1 MNKAK
6 KLAFF
11 FLLMMA
17 TFFGTEAFASTATSA
32 FDEVYELLV
41 GWANGALG
49 KSISLGM
56 FIVGI
61 GVGMVNQ
68 SVIAAVAGIAGALVL
83 QYAPKVVEGIMS
95 AVI

>member
-17 TFFGTEAFASTATSA
+17 TVFGTEAFASTATSA
-32 FDEVYELLV
+32 FDDVYDLLV
-41 GWANGALG
+41 GWSTGALG

-61 GVGMVNQ
+61 GVGLVNQ
-68 SVIAAVAGIAGALVL
+68 SVIAAVAGALVL
-83 QYAPKVVEGIMS
+83 QYAPTVISGIMS